1 MENAQN
7 AQKKNTNYIYVLL
20 AVIALLLGTNIYTFL
35 KKNKTE
41 TTLTTV
47 TDERAGL
54 QKELNQLEA
63 ELAEA
68 TNSTTELSAELEE
81 KNLELKSK
89 VEELQNSLK
98 KGNMSAGQLAK
109 SRKEIDQLRVFVSNY
124 QTEIEEL
131 KVENERLNT
140 ENTGLKQTVVA
151 EQTRASTLASE
162 NTNLSGKISAA
173 SVLKS
178 ENLTITPVRER
189 SSGKE
194 SDVTKAKNVDK
205 IKVSFTLANNDIAEK
220 GAKDFYL
227 RVLDPKG
234 NLETVSDREQSMFKA
249 NNQDMQYTAKYTINF
264 DNQPQVFNMY
274 WTKSS
279 PFEKGLYEAVLFADG
294 AMVGSSKF
302 ELK

>member
-1 MENAQN
+1 MEN

-81 KNLELKSK
+81 KNLQLKSK

-98 KGNMSAGQLAK
+98 KGNMSAGQLSK
-109 SRKEIDQLRVFVSNY
+109 SKKEIDQLRIFVSNY
-124 QTEIEEL
+124 QTEVEEL

-151 EQTRASTLASE
+151 EQTRASNLASE

-173 SVLKS
+173 SILKS

-205 IKVSFTLANNDIAEK
+205 IKISFTLANNDIAEK
-220 GAKDFYL
+220 GSKDFYL
-227 RVLDPKG
+227 RILDPKG
-234 NLETVSDREQSMFKA
+234 NLETVTDREQSMFKG

-264 DNQPQVFNMY
+264 DNMPQVYNMY
-274 WTKSS
+274 WTKSTN
-279 PFEKGLYEAVLFADG
+279 FEKGMYEAVLFADG
-294 AMVGSSKF
+294 TIVGNSKF